1 MRRKTP
7 KIVLTFASTNDAM
20 ALEAASREQGLPG
33 RMIPI
38 PSEISAGCGLAW
50 CGPATE
56 WVILEEAL
64 AAGHLAYEAVHEV
77 ELY

>member
-7 KIVLTFASTNDAM
+7 KIVLTFATASDAM
-20 ALEAASREQGLPG
+20 ALEAAARDRGLPG

-50 CGPATE
+50 CIPAEE
-56 WVILEEAL
+56 WDAFER
-64 AAGHLAYEAVHEV
+64 AAEVRYEGKFEV

>member
-7 KIVLTFASTNDAM
+7 KIVLTFASTSDAM
-20 ALEAASREQGLPG
+20 AVEAAARESGFPG

-38 PSEISAGCGLAW
+38 PSEVSAGCGLAW
-50 CGPATE
+50 CAPAE
-56 WVILEEAL
+56 EREALEAGLEEA
-64 AAGHLAYEAVHEV
+64 GLAYEGKHLV

>member
-7 KIVLTFASTNDAM
+7 KIVLTFAATSDAM
-20 ALEAASREQGLPG
+20 ALEAAARDRGLPG
-33 RMIPI
+33 RMIPV

-50 CGPATE
+50 CVPVEEWPAFKQ
-56 WVILEEAL
+56 VAEAR
-64 AAGHLAYEAVHEV
+64 YEGRFEV

>member
-7 KIVLTFASTNDAM
+7 KIVLTFASTSDAM
-20 ALEAASREQGLPG
+20 ALEAVSREQGLPG

-50 CGPATE
+50 CASVTE
-56 WVILEEAL
+56 RVILEEAL
-64 AAGHLAYEAVHEV
+64 ASGHLSYEAVHEV